1 MAAAVA
7 ESRSS
12 GGAAG
17 RGLAL
22 LGLSLLLHGG
32 VGLLMNRLS
41 VPSALRPNESIEV
54 AVIDA
59 PPPKPPAPEPPKPP
73 PPKPAPVKLARAPRK
88 APQELPKLQQ
98 PPPPPQNAPPPPT
111 VEAKNVAPPVV
122 LPGITLESTSSAGGF
137 AVNTGNTLYGDP
149 GRKGHDASAVKPYKA
164 TRYVSQAQIS
174 EPPSVA
180 FKPDIEKCYPADAR
194 RKEFEGDVV
203 LRLIIDSDGTVAK
216 AEVLTDPGEGLG
228 AAAGLCIKQFRFNP
242 GKLNGEAVAT
252 PITFTV
258 HFQMRD

>member
-1 MAAAVA
+1 MAAMA
-7 ESRSS
+7 ESGSS
-12 GGAAG
+12 VGAAG

-22 LGLSLLLHGG
+22 LGLSLGLHAG
-32 VGLLMNRLS
+32 VGLLMSRIS
-41 VPSALRPNESIEV
+41 VPSAPPPNEAIQVS
-54 AVIDA
+54 VIDA
-59 PPPKPPAPEPPKPP
+59 PPPKPTEEPKPLAPKPP
-73 PPKPAPVKLARAPRK
+73 VKPARAQRK
-88 APQELPKLQQ
+88 APQELPKFQK

-111 VEAKNVAPPVV
+111 VEAKKLAPPVV

-137 AVNTGNTLYGDP
+137 AVNTGNTLSGDP
-149 GRKGHDASAVKPYKA
+149 GRKGHDPSAVKPYKA
-164 TRYVSQAQIS
+164 TRYVAQAQIS
-174 EPPSVA
+174 EPPTVA

-216 AEVLTDPGEGLG
+216 AEILTDPGEGLG

-242 GKLNGEAVAT
+242 GKLNGEPVAT